1 MYLTE
6 QEIMTQHEALQ
17 KTLAQLEKQKE
28 QITSFFNRNGKRKFV
43 FMGCGSSYMLAKSME
58 RMFMTRPYTSACS
71 IAGGDYIMNPESYHY
86 AVDDAYVIM
95 LSRSGLT
102 SEILLAAD
110 YMRKNENVKLAAV
123 TMKEK
128 SSLADRSELVIE
140 LPWAFDN
147 SVCQT
152 RNVTNL
158 YAAGLLLNSII
169 YKDIALWEKTEEI
182 IGKNEEYKL
191 KYRPVLEEI
200 AKKDFS
206 HVIVLADGVIS
217 GLAEEAALAF
227 TEIAM
232 IGGNCF
238 NLLDYRHGPIVL
250 NNPRTLNVIAVQP
263 GNQQMQADMVNDVHA
278 HGGTVITVGMDEENS
293 FGADYHICTGQAG
306 DRGAFGIPFI
316 YVAQMLAYAKAID
329 LGGTPDA
336 PQGLNPYIK
345 L

>member
-6 QEIMTQHEALQ
+6 KEIMTQHEALQ
-17 KTLAQLEKQKE
+17 KTFAHLDAQKE
-28 QITSFFNRNGKRKFV
+28 QIESFFDGAGQRKFV

-58 RMFMTRPYTSACS
+58 RMFMTRPDTCACS
-71 IAGGDYIMNPESYHY
+71 IAGGDYIMNPEGYHY
-86 AVDDAYVIM
+86 AVDQAVVVM

-102 SEILLAAD
+102 SEVLLAAD
-110 YMRKNENVKLAAV
+110 YMREHENVKIAAV
-123 TMKEK
+123 TMREGSALAAK
-128 SSLADRSELVIE
+128 SDFVAE
-140 LPWAFDN
+140 LPWAFDD

-158 YAAGLLLNSII
+158 YTAGILLNAFI
-169 YKDIALWEKTEEI
+169 YGDCVLAEQIKDVIDR
-182 IGKNEEYKL
+182 NEAYKI
-191 KYRPVLEEI
+191 KYRPLLEEI
-200 AKKDFS
+200 AKRDFD

-232 IGGNCF
+232 IGGNCY

-250 NNPRTLNVIAVQP
+250 NNPRTLNIIAVQP
-263 GNQQMQADMVNDVHA
+263 QNRQMQTDMIRDVHS
-278 HGGTVITVGMDEENS
+278 HGGIVITVGMDEECYGGD
-293 FGADYHICTGQAG
+293 FHICTGETG
-306 DRGAFGIPFI
+306 MLGGFGIPFI
-316 YVAQMLAYAKAID
+316 YVAQMLAYAKAIE
-329 LGGTPDA
+329 LGGNPDA